1 MSDNTKQ
8 QQRDETAD
16 TVLYITASTKQDFK
30 HLFQTSLKKMVYEP
44 SLSFQS
50 AKLYCLQ
57 QEYTSKYTCANAQ
70 HDTLKQV
77 YHA

>member
-1 MSDNTKQ
+1 MSDNTKH

-16 TVLYITASTKQDFK
+16 TVLYITASTKQDFN
-30 HLFQTSLKKMVYEP
+30 HLFQTTLKKMVYEP
-44 SLSFQS
+44 HTCIFNQQS
-50 AKLYCLQ
+50 YAAFSRSTLLNIPV
-57 QEYTSKYTCANAQ
+57 NAQ